1 MPEPLLGRGET
12 RSNRPIVSNN
22 AQTPSVSQTMARMP
36 AAIHI
41 SPDGGKTVRRAPLAP
56 SDSFSYESKRWG
68 SAPVRPRPGYIQGLK
83 LRYALED
90 LREVRSGLLVDV
102 GCGGGNMAKAIKR
115 ERQELAVEGVDV
127 SKSAIEWARREPEG
141 VAFQLAEPERLPFG
155 DARAAAVTMFDVLE
169 HVDDPSRALGDI
181 ARVVKP
187 GGLFCLAVPLE
198 DQPWTI
204 YRLVKAGRWWRSKL
218 RHGGHIHAFSDRDV
232 RELLDE
238 AGFDVVRV
246 RWSYQHLFAL
256 FDVLYFTFLDLR
268 GPVSSSVE
276 DFVVARSGWLS
287 APIRLAWASVTA
299 AGWYE
304 ARAFRWMKG
313 GCGHFTC
320 RRREA

>member
-1 MPEPLLGRGET
+1 
-12 RSNRPIVSNN
+12 
-22 AQTPSVSQTMARMP
+22 
-36 AAIHI
+36 
-41 SPDGGKTVRRAPLAP
+41 
-56 SDSFSYESKRWG
+56 
-68 SAPVRPRPGYIQGLK
+68 LK

-90 LREVRSGLLVDV
+90 LRGVSSGLLVDV

-115 ERQELAVEGVDV
+115 ERHELTVEGVDV
-127 SKSAIEWARREPEG
+127 SKSAIEWARREPDG
-141 VAFQLAEPERLPFG
+141 VEFRLAEPEKLPFG
-155 DARAAAVTMFDVLE
+155 DAQAAAVTMFDVLE
-169 HVDDPSRALGDI
+169 HVDDPSRALRDI
-181 ARVVKP
+181 ARVLKP

-218 RHGGHIHAFSDRDV
+218 RHGGHIQAFSDRDV

-238 AGFDVVRV
+238 AGFELVRV
-246 RWSYQHLFAL
+246 RWSYHHLFAL

-276 DFVVARSGWLS
+276 DFVVGRGGWLS
-287 APIRLAWASVTA
+287 APLRVVWASITA

-320 RRREA
+320 RRRDSL

>member
-1 MPEPLLGRGET
+1 MPERRNLSHGPT
-12 RSNRPIVSNN
+12 
-22 AQTPSVSQTMARMP
+22 VSQTMSRQSTAM
-36 AAIHI
+36 HI
-41 SPDGGKTVRRAPLAP
+41 SLDGAKSWQRAPLAP

-68 SAPVRPRPGYIQGLK
+68 STRVLPRPGYIQGLK

-90 LREVRSGLLVDV
+90 LRDVRSGLLVDV

-115 ERQELAVEGVDV
+115 EHPDLTVEGVDV
-127 SKSAIEWARREPEG
+127 SKSAIEWARQEPEG
-141 VAFQLAEPERLPFG
+141 VTFRLAEPERLPFA
-155 DARAAAVTMFDVLE
+155 DAQAAVVTMFDVLE
-169 HVDDPSRALGDI
+169 HVDDPSRALRDI
-181 ARVVKP
+181 ARVLEP

-218 RHGGHIHAFSDRDV
+218 RHGGHIQAFSDRDI

-238 AGFDVVRV
+238 AGFELMRV
-246 RWSYQHLFAL
+246 RWSYHHLFAL
-256 FDVLYFTFLDLR
+256 FDVVYFTFLDLR

-276 DFVVARSGWLS
+276 DFVVGRSGWMSRPL
-287 APIRLAWASVTA
+287 RVVWATVTA
-299 AGWYE
+299 MGWYE

-320 RRREA
+320 RKREG